1 MLCLEESGA
10 TPCRAR
16 LATLAIRHKIETCE
30 WCDGRGRMPDYTGC
44 PVCDLTGFCDADR
57 NFYGA
62 IRVTQNDLSA
72 EVEHWDDPG
81 DYPNNIASRPL
92 PSREY
97 IRVDGSVTIE
107 FPGIPLCLIE
117 KNEAQLRE
125 VIREYLSEE
134 DLDEIDGIA
143 RVAAW
148 GGERRGAVFTAEPEC
163 WVEVE
168 HEPDYDTERVR
179 RRYGYRC

>member
-92 PSREY
+92 PPRE
-97 IRVDGSVTIE
+97 SVTVHGQVRIE
-107 FPGIPLCLIE
+107 FPGIPSGLIRQ
-117 KNEAQLRE
+117 NEAGLRE
-125 VIREYLSEE
+125 VITEYLSGEKVG
-134 DLDEIDGIA
+134 LVDGIA
-143 RVAAW
+143 NVIAW
-148 GGERRGAVFTAEPEC
+148 DGGREGAVFI
-163 WVEVE
+163 V
-168 HEPDYDTERVR
+168 EPDDWEEIPGEPDIDYES
-179 RRYGYRC
+179 YRDPY